1 MKNSKSFL
9 ATFSII
15 LIYFFS
21 IASKPEQ
28 NYNYFATS
36 LSDSVQIE
44 TGVIS
49 GTQNSDKNIS
59 IFKGIPFA
67 APPVGDLRWKAPQPA
82 EPWQGV
88 KKCVAFGPSPMQA
101 KPAAFSMWTEE
112 FLIPKKPISEDCLYL
127 NVWTGAKSNKEKR
140 PVLVWIYGGGF
151 ASGGSAVP
159 IYDGEAFAK
168 KGIVF
173 VSINYRVGVFGFFA
187 HPKLTKE
194 SGKKASGNYGLMDQV
209 AALKWVQK
217 NIAAFGGDPAN
228 VTIAGQ
234 SAGSMSVNCLVATP
248 LAKGLFTKAIA
259 ESGANFSRGYSTLQQ
274 AEQDGIKTAEKLN
287 ANTIAALRNM
297 PADQLFQKAQGQRGP
312 IVDGHV
318 LPQTIAEIF
327 AAGKQNNVALLT
339 GWNQDEGL
347 VFGPIKN
354 AADYHKQVA
363 QEYAA
368 DSANFLKYYP
378 GSTDAEA
385 AASQLNVSRDM
396 IFGAQNYAW
405 ANIASKQGK
414 KVYVYRFTRKVP
426 ATGEYVKYGAFH
438 TGEVPYAYDNL
449 KFVNRPW
456 QSEDYKL
463 TAVMSSF
470 WVNFIATGNPNGKG
484 LPAWPAYTVADK
496 KIMELGIT
504 QKAMPMPDAAALDFI
519 AAKMSSSR

>member
-1 MKNSKSFL
+1 MKNLKSFL
-9 ATFSII
+9 AIFPVI
-15 LIYFFS
+15 LICFLC
-21 IASKPEQ
+21 IALKPKK
-28 NYNYFATS
+28 NYNYFTDP
-36 LSDSVQIE
+36 LSDSVPIE
-44 TGVIS
+44 TGLIS
-49 GTQNSDKNIS
+49 GTQSSDKSIS

-67 APPVGDLRWKAPQPA
+67 APPVGDLRWKAPQRA
-82 EPWQGV
+82 QPWQGV
-88 KKCVAFGPSPMQA
+88 KKCIAFGASPMQA
-101 KPAAFSMWTEE
+101 KPAAFSMWSEE
-112 FLIPKKPISEDCLYL
+112 FLIPKEPISEDCLYL
-127 NVWTGAKSNKEKR
+127 NVWTGPKSNKEKR

-151 ASGGSAVP
+151 TSGGSAVP

-187 HPKLTKE
+187 HPELTKE
-194 SGKKASGNYGLMDQV
+194 SPNKASGNYGLMDQV
-209 AALKWVQK
+209 AALQWVQK

-234 SAGSMSVNCLVATP
+234 SAGSMCVNCLIATP

-259 ESGANFSRGYSTLQQ
+259 ESGANFLRGYSTLQQ
-274 AEQDGIKTAEKLN
+274 AEQDGIKLAEKLN
-287 ANTIAALRNM
+287 ANTIAELRSL

-312 IVDGHV
+312 IIDGYV

-327 AAGKQNNVALLT
+327 AAGKQNDVALLT

-347 VFGPIKN
+347 LFGPVKN
-354 AADYHKQVA
+354 AADYRKEAA
-363 QEYAA
+363 QRYAA

-378 GSTDAEA
+378 ASTDAEA

-396 IFGAQNYAW
+396 IFGAQNYTW
-405 ANIASKQGK
+405 ANVASQQGQ

-456 QSEDYKL
+456 ESEDHKL
-463 TAVMSSF
+463 AAVMSSF
-470 WVNFIATGNPNGKG
+470 WVNFITNGNPNGKG
-484 LPAWPAYTVADK
+484 LPAWPSYTINDK

-504 QKAMPMPDAAALDFI
+504 QKAMPIPDAAALDFI
-519 AAKMSSSR
+519 TAKMSSSH